1 MKPQFPGVNPWLEHP
16 TLWPDVHNRLINA
29 VADDLAPRLAPR
41 YFVGVGSRTTVVS
54 DMDIDRIYQPDV
66 TVHATVL
73 VSPPRGTSVAVL
85 DRPEVKPVLVAIP
98 IGEEVEETFVAIQEL
113 PGRKLVAVIE
123 VLSPTN
129 KKTVDG
135 RTDYLKK
142 RADHIRSRVSLV
154 EIDLLRGGAP
164 MPLKAPP
171 SPSDYRIVV
180 CRAGR
185 AKSAELYAFSCRVP
199 IPQIPIPLLPGD
211 AEPILDLNAVLHA
224 LIDRARYD
232 LVVDY
237 GQPPQPPLPDQ
248 EASWAAAIIARA
260 TDQNPDSTAGKGIAP

>member
-1 MKPQFPGVNPWLEHP
+1 MRPQFPGMNPWLEHP
-16 TLWPDVHNRLINA
+16 SLWPDVHNSLITA
-29 VADDLAPRLAPR
+29 IRDTLAPLLAPR

-54 DMDIDRIYQPDV
+54 EIDIDRIYQPDV

-73 VSPPRGTSVAVL
+73 GSQPRGTSVAVL

-98 IGEEVEETFVAIQEL
+98 IGEEVEETFVAIEEL
-113 PGRKLVAVIE
+113 PGRKLVAVVE

-129 KKTVDG
+129 KKTIDG
-135 RTDYLKK
+135 RRDYLKK
-142 RADHIRSRVSLV
+142 REDHIRSRVSLV

-171 SPSDYRIVV
+171 PPSDYRIVV

-185 AKSAELYAFSCRVP
+185 AKSAELYAFSCTVP
-199 IPQIPIPLLPGD
+199 IPPIPIPLLPGD
-211 AEPILDLNAVLHA
+211 AEPILDLNAVLHS

-232 LVVDY
+232 LIIDY
-237 GQPPQPPLPDQ
+237 GQPPQPPLPA
-248 EASWAAAIIARA
+248 EESSWAAAIIARA
-260 TDQNPDSTAGKGIAP
+260 TDQIPESSAGKGIEP

>member
-1 MKPQFPGVNPWLEHP
+1 MRPVFLGMNPWLEHP
-16 TLWPDVHNRLINA
+16 ELWPDVHSRLITA
-29 VADDLAPRLAPR
+29 IADELSPRLAPR
-41 YFVGVGSRTTVVS
+41 YFVGVETRTTIVS
-54 DMDIDRIYQPDV
+54 PTDVDSIYKPDV
-66 TVHATVL
+66 TVHATEAR
-73 VSPPRGTSVAVL
+73 SPSRGPGVAVL
-85 DRPEVKPVLVAIP
+85 DPPDAKPMLVAIP

-135 RTDYLKK
+135 RKDYLKK
-142 RADHIRSRVSLV
+142 RQDLILSRVSLV
-154 EIDLLRGGAP
+154 EIDLLRGGTP

-171 SPSDYRIVV
+171 PPTDYRIVV

-185 AKSAELYAFSCRVP
+185 AQSADLYAFSCRVP

-211 AEPILDLNAVLHA
+211 AEPMLDLNAVLHG

-232 LVVDY
+232 LIIDY
-237 GQPPQPPLPDQ
+237 GQPPQPPLSADD
-248 EASWAAAIIARA
+248 ASWATAIIAQV
-260 TDQNPDSTAGKGIAP
+260 TNQLPESTAYEGTQ